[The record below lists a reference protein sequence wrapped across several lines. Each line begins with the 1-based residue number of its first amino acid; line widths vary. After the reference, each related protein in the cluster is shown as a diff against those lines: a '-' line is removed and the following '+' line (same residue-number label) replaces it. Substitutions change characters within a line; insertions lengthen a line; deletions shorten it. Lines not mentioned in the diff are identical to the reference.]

1 MWSGRS
7 DELLATIPLN
17 KPLRLDAHKTR
28 WNLFDAYIIAKIT
41 KAHIYIII
49 LYYIILYYIILYYI
63 ILYYIIYIYYVY
75 IYIQYIYIYIAWLAQ
90 ELWSHGNP
98 VVVSIS
104 LPRSH
109 PWSWHLLDWELWV
122 NPTQKRHRSLGV
134 ARILAPAGLKEVE
147 SRDSRATWWRT
158 WWGGGGGAAK
168 EEDW

>member
-1 MWSGRS
+1 MSYLQQSLSINRFVWMHIRHVEIYLMHTSLQRS
-7 DELLATIPLN
+7 P
-17 KPLRLDAHKTR
+17 K
-28 WNLFDAYIIAKIT
+28 
-41 KAHIYIII
+41 HIYI
-49 LYYIILYYIILYYI
+49 YNYIILYYIILY
-63 ILYYIIYIYYVY
+63 IYYVY
-75 IYIQYIYIYIAWLAQ
+75 IYTVHIYIYIAWLAQ